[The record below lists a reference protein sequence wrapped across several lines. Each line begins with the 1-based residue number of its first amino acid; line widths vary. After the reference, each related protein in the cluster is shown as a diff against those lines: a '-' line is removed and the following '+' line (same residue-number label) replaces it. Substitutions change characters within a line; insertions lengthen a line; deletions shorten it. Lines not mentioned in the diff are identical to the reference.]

1 MSEKFSVQAI
11 LSARDKD
18 FTAGM
23 KGASAALSSLKS
35 SVTSGLGFGILA
47 GIGQRA
53 FDVISGS
60 VTGLI
65 GDLNESS
72 AAWKTFQGNMEMNGH
87 ATAEIASIK
96 SELQDFATKTIYSA
110 SDMASTFAQLD
121 AVGTKNT
128 TDLVKG
134 FGGLAAAAENPT
146 QAMKTLSQQATQ
158 MAAKPKVQW
167 QDFKLMLEQTPA
179 GIAAVAKQMGMSTQE
194 MIAAVQDG
202 KVATEDFFDAIAK
215 VGTND
220 SFTKLATEYKTM
232 GQAMDGLTETASNK
246 LAPAF
251 DVVSTVGINAISSLV
266 DKIGEIDGEALAGKV
281 TSFVTTAGKYWNVF
295 KEDVAQVAGAFGDA
309 FSAIGSSLTELTG
322 AFGSTE
328 SIQSFSD
335 VLGIATGALTT
346 FAGFMEDHA
355 DVIAK
360 VITILPKLYIAY
372 KGFRI
377 VKSLTPFVGSFSG
390 AILKLASGG
399 VSTIAGKL
407 FGIAAGET
415 AAGKAGKTSSKQM
428 LTAAK
433 SFMMMGAAVLMISA
447 GFALLAYSAVSVA
460 NAGPAAIAVLF
471 GLIAAV
477 AALGA
482 GMTVMLNSIK
492 PGAAKL
498 KAISVAML
506 AMGAAVVLV
515 AAGFTL
521 LSYAAINLANAGPL
535 AIACMVG
542 MVASVALLAAGAAAL
557 GPALTAGAVG
567 FITFGTALVLVGV
580 GAVLAAAS
588 LAIVSAVL
596 PTICEYGVQGA
607 LAIAALG
614 ASMIVFAAGA
624 ALAGVASLAL
634 GVGLAVAAVGIAAVG
649 AAVLVLS
656 AGVLILAAGILVA
669 AAGITLLATQLSIIA
684 TYGTQAATGIVAL
697 GAGILVFSIGAL
709 AAGAACV
716 VLGAGITIVAA
727 GLALV
732 GAAVLI
738 TAAGTLV
745 LAAGMAALAAGTLVL
760 AAGLMVTSAALLA
773 ITVTLPLA
781 ATGALLVVASF
792 TALLAVSAALSAL
805 LVVLTATF
813 VAMGVGAAT
822 GGVAIAAFGVAAAA
836 ACVGVA
842 TLALALKSTK
852 SSLKSMASSAK
863 STQSSLKSMV
873 SSVKVV
879 QSGLDSLGSK
889 AKTAMQKLISAFDN
903 AANKAQSSGKRTGD
917 GFANSM
923 KGGFNRAVSSAKTTT
938 NQITSILNSAVS
950 KATSAGQRLGNIYAS
965 GVRSGMSRASS
976 AASAGVST
984 VTSRLRTGYSA
995 AYSAGA
1001 YISKGFANGMR
1012 SQLGAIRSAAAQM
1025 ASAADAAIRAKAK
1038 IHSPSKVSD
1047 KLGGYWGSGWVGGI
1061 LDKVRDSRK
1070 ASEELVSMPKLPTLR
1085 RHAFAG
1091 LNSELLESYEYTRN
1105 AQYTIIVPVEMDG
1118 REVARIT
1125 APYTEE
1131 ELVKRKIRRNRKKG
1145 KNDL

>member
-1 MSEKFSVQAI
+1 MPEKFSVQAV

-23 KGASAALSSLKS
+23 KGASAALQNLKS
-35 SVTSGLGFGILA
+35 SITGGLGFGILT
-47 GIGQRA
+47 GVGMKA
-53 FDVISGS
+53 FDAISSG

-72 AAWKTFQGNMEMNGH
+72 AAWKTFKGNMEMNGK
-87 ATAEIASIK
+87 TEKQIASIK
-96 SELQDFATKTIYSA
+96 GELQDFATKTIYSA

-128 TDLVKG
+128 TNLVKG

-158 MAAKPKVQW
+158 MAAKPKIAW
-167 QDFKLMLEQTPA
+167 QDFKLMVEQTPA
-179 GIAAVAKQMGMSTQE
+179 GIAAVAKEMGMSTQE
-194 MIAAVQDG
+194 MITAVQDG
-202 KVATEDFFDAIAK
+202 KIKTEDFFDAIAK
-215 VGTND
+215 VGTNEA
-220 SFTKLATEYKTM
+220 FTKLATQYKTV
-232 GQAMDGLTETASNK
+232 GQAVDGLTETASNK

-251 DVVSTVGINAISSLV
+251 DVVSTVGINAISSIADAMDAV
-266 DKIGEIDGEALAGKV
+266 DGEALAGKV
-281 TSFVTTAGKYWNVF
+281 TSFVTTAGKYWDIF
-295 KEDVAQVAGAFGDA
+295 KTDVGQVGSAFGEA
-309 FSAIGSSLTELTG
+309 FSAISASLGKMDG
-322 AFGSTE
+322 AFGSTANIE
-328 SIQSFSD
+328 GFS
-335 VLGIATGALTT
+335 GILDSATSGLVA
-346 FAGFMEDHA
+346 FAGILEEHSDT
-355 DVIAK
+355 IAL
-360 VITILPKLYIAY
+360 VITKLPALFVAY
-372 KGFRI
+372 KGFKI
-377 VKSLTPFVGSFSG
+377 VKAVAPGVSVFSS
-390 AILKLASGG
+390 AILKLTAGG
-399 VSTIAGKL
+399 VGKIAGKL
-407 FGIAAGET
+407 LGIAAGEK
-415 AAGKAGKTSSKQM
+415 AAGAAGKTSSKQM
-428 LTAAK
+428 LASAK
-433 SFMMMGAAVLMISA
+433 AYMMMGAAVLMVSA

-471 GLIAAV
+471 GMVGAV
-477 AALGA
+477 AAFGA

-492 PGAAKL
+492 PGPAKL
-498 KAISVAML
+498 QAISVAML
-506 AMGAAVVLV
+506 AMGAAVVMV

-542 MVASVALLAAGAAAL
+542 MVASVALLAAGAAVL

-567 FITFGTALVLVGV
+567 FIAFGAALVLVGV

-669 AAGITLLATQLSIIA
+669 AAGITLLATQLPIIA

-836 ACVGVA
+836 TCVGVA
-842 TLALALKSTK
+842 ALAIALKSTK
-852 SSLKSMASSAK
+852 SSLSSMASSAK
-863 STQSSLKSMV
+863 ATEKSLKSMV
-873 SSVKVV
+873 VSVKVV
-879 QSGLDSLGSK
+879 QSGLDSLGNK
-889 AKTAMQKLISAFDN
+889 AKSSMQKLVSAFDN
-903 AANKAQSSGKRTGD
+903 TASKAQSSGKKAGD
-917 GFANSM
+917 GFANGM
-923 KGGFNRAVSSAKTTT
+923 KDGLNRSVSSTKTAT
-938 NQITSILNSAVS
+938 NQITSTLNSAVS
-950 KATSAGQRLGNIYAS
+950 KASSSGQRLGN
-965 GVRSGMSRASS
+965 GFTSGMNSGISRAPS
-976 AASAGVST
+976 AASACVSA
-984 VTSRLRTGYSA
+984 VTSRLRSGYSA

-1001 YISKGFANGMR
+1001 YISKGFANGMC
-1012 SQLGAIRSAAAQM
+1012 SQLSAIRSAAAQM

-1118 REVARIT
+1118 REVARVT

-1131 ELVKRKIRRNRKKG
+1131 ELDKRKTRSYRKKG
-1145 KNDL
+1145 CLA